1 MMRGALLFLVASV
14 LAACGGGTDDG
25 AVRLALNWFPE
36 HEHGGYYAAVADG
49 GYDGAGLRVEILPG
63 GPQAPVLARVAN
75 GDVAYGVVNA
85 DDVLVGRAA
94 GVPVVA
100 LMAPIQTS
108 PVCIMSHAASG
119 FARIGDVRDVTLAVQ
134 IASPYWQFLRRQFPF
149 PGVKVVPY
157 SGTIAEFLTNPR
169 FAQQAYVISEPIL
182 AREKGADPRCFLV
195 ADEGFNPYTSVLVTS
210 ETRLRDDPEGVRR
223 MIDAS
228 IAGWTSYLADPKP
241 ATDAILAVNPE
252 IGRTTLER
260 GFEALVP
267 LVRGDGAP
275 MGSMTAARW
284 QALAGQLRAIDV
296 LASDVDTTKS
306 FLAR

>member
-1 MMRGALLFLVASV
+1 MMRAVLLFALL
-14 LAACGGGTDDG
+14 LAGCGGDTRDG

-36 HEHGGYYAAVADG
+36 HEHGGYYAALADG
-49 GYDGAGLRVEILPG
+49 GYEQAGLKVDILPG
-63 GPQAPVLARVAN
+63 GPQAPVLARVAS

-94 GVPVVA
+94 GVPVVT

-108 PVCIMSHAASG
+108 PVCIMVHAASG
-119 FARIGDVRDVTLAVQ
+119 FTRIGDVRDVTLAVQ
-134 IASPYWQFLRRQFPF
+134 VASPYWQFLRRQVAF
-149 PGVKVVPY
+149 PGVEVVPY
-157 SGTIAEFLTNPR
+157 AGTIAEFLRNPK

-210 ETRLRDDPEGVRR
+210 EARLRDDPDGVRR
-223 MIDAS
+223 MTEAS

-252 IGRTTLER
+252 IGRNTLEK

-267 LVRGDGAP
+267 LVRGDGVP
-275 MGSMTAARW
+275 IGSMTAARW
-284 QALAGQLRAIDV
+284 QALAEQLRTIGV
-296 LASDVDTTKS
+296 LANAVDGSTA
-306 FLAR
+306 FVAR

>member
-1 MMRGALLFLVASV
+1 MMRAVLLLALLV
-14 LAACGGGTDDG
+14 AACGGGADG
-25 AVRLALNWFPE
+25 DRVRLALNWFPE
-36 HEHGGYYAAVADG
+36 HEHGGYYAALADG
-49 GYDGAGLRVEILPG
+49 GYAKDGLAVDILPG
-63 GPQAPVLARVAN
+63 GPQAPVLARVAS
-75 GDVAYGVVNA
+75 GEVAYGVVNA

-108 PVCIMSHAASG
+108 PVCIMVHAASG
-119 FARIGDVRDVTLAVQ
+119 FARIGDIRDVTLAVQ
-134 IASPYWQFLRRQFPF
+134 VASPYWQFLRRQFAF
-149 PGVKVVPY
+149 PGVEVVPY
-157 SGTIAEFLTNPR
+157 AGTIAEFLQKPK

-210 ETRLRDDPEGVRR
+210 EARLRDDPDGVRR
-223 MIDAS
+223 MTEAS
-228 IAGWTSYLADPKP
+228 IAGWASYLADPKP

-252 IGRTTLER
+252 IGRNTLEK

-275 MGSMTAARW
+275 VGSMTAARW
-284 QALAGQLRAIDV
+284 QALAGQLQAIDV
-296 LASDVDTTKS
+296 LANAVDSSKA
-306 FLAR
+306 FVAR